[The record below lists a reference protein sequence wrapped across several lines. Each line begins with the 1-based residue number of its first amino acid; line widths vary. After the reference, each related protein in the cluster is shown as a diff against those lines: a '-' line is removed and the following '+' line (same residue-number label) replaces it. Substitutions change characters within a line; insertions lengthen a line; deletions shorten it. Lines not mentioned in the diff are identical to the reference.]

1 MNEFSDAIGKILVA
15 HTAFSEAVGQI
26 ESCFQ
31 YSAASNEPICIALI
45 GESRTGKSRVLETC
59 VLNHPVE
66 RLEDGLIVPILRI
79 KAPSKP
85 TVKGMIEVMLDGL
98 GAPDSHR
105 GTENEKTRR
114 LKVLLTQTQTQ
125 MVMIDEFQHFVDK
138 GTKAVMHHVADW
150 LKILVDD
157 MNCALV
163 VAGLP
168 SCQAVIETN
177 EQLGGRFLA
186 PIRMPRF
193 SWENVQQRSEFR
205 SILRSFHD
213 ELSDAYDIPK
223 LYVDEMAF
231 RFWCATGGLVGY
243 LVKLLRSAV
252 WLCRTN
258 GQKQI
263 TLSDLAVA
271 HARSVWNPVVSDA
284 SRPFAA
290 DFLLVPTVEL
300 FRAVNQI
307 GCAIAPLEPT
317 RRARQRKSVEIT
329 AANVLVAQ

>member
-1 MNEFSDAIGKILVA
+1 MKDFSDVIGKILVS
-15 HTAFSEAVGQI
+15 HTAFSDAVSQI
-26 ESCFQ
+26 ESCFE
-31 YSAASNEPICIALI
+31 YSTASNDPICIALV

-59 VLNHPVE
+59 ALNHPVE

-114 LKVLLTQTQTQ
+114 LKILLTETQTH

-157 MNCALV
+157 MKCALV

-168 SCQAVIETN
+168 TCQAVIETN

-186 PIRMPRF
+186 PIQMPRF
-193 SWENVQQRSEFR
+193 SWENVQHRREFR
-205 SILRSFHD
+205 SILRSFDD
-213 ELSDAYDIPK
+213 ELGKAYEIPK
-223 LYVDEMAF
+223 LYLDEMAF
-231 RFWCATGGLVGY
+231 RFWCATGGLFGY
-243 LVKLLRSAV
+243 LVKLLRSVV
-252 WLCRTN
+252 WLCRVN
-258 GQKQI
+258 GRKQI
-263 TLSDLAVA
+263 ITLADLDVA
-271 HARSVWNPVVSDA
+271 HARSV
-284 SRPFAA
+284 
-290 DFLLVPTVEL
+290 
-300 FRAVNQI
+300 
-307 GCAIAPLEPT
+307 C
-317 RRARQRKSVEIT
+317 
-329 AANVLVAQ
+329 